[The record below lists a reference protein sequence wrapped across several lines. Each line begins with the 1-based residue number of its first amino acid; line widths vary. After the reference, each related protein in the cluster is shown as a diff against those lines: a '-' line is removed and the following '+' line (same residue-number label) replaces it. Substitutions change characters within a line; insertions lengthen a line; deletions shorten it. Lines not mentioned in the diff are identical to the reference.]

1 MELIMN
7 KLQTFQLNALIF
19 YASGSDN
26 KFLSL
31 EVRNGV
37 LVASFN
43 NGGETVTAI
52 LHDVGIK
59 KESSRIRLSHNSQT
73 LKLSMGSSSA
83 ENSSAVTSNLS
94 ITSPFYFGGVPDDV
108 KLPVGLTRHRFQGCF
123 DAMQVKARGSDGAS
137 KTHHVGIVRTEN
149 YEDGSFGYL
158 TDNCPVT
165 TFQCATFQGSGFVK
179 TQELKSSTTLDV
191 YLSVYP
197 TNESGVI
204 LFTGDKDSNYYYI
217 VLNKGHVE
225 FRWKNGDSDFS
236 VTFDQAVTLRQWSSV
251 SVTRN
256 DKNKLTII
264 VGSQTESIKGARGNI
279 GGSVYLGGVPSD
291 AKAMVG
297 DEVSQ
302 PFSGGLR
309 GIVIYGNIIN
319 FDNQEHVFDEIG
331 LTVELGSCTDVNVE
345 VQPPQSSVLTPSH
358 VAVTTPTTVSIDT
371 VPPPCAPSPVTD
383 TSSYYFDG
391 QRGSHLEFQ
400 SDNPQIMKR
409 KFKIEMQIRTF
420 AETGLFLFAGS
431 RNLHNFIHLYL
442 KDGKIKGGFALEDS
456 NSDTAPA
463 EAESESPVND
473 GKWHWVN
480 MTRNGKK
487 GSLIVDGNMVK
498 FATDSESPL
507 LRIITPFYVGNVVD
521 VKLNKVKGF
530 NQNTPGFK
538 GCIRNIRFE
547 NDAGNTISSW
557 DNERKLGSSVHN
569 CYEKVA
575 KGAGFNGQTSAVFN
589 SNGSVLG
596 TLFMRD
602 ILPACPP
609 TCLPVCLSACLP

>member
-1 MELIMN
+1 
-7 KLQTFQLNALIF
+7 
-19 YASGSDN
+19 
-26 KFLSL
+26 
-31 EVRNGV
+31 
-37 LVASFN
+37 
-43 NGGETVTAI
+43 
-52 LHDVGIK
+52 
-59 KESSRIRLSHNSQT
+59 
-73 LKLSMGSSSA
+73 
-83 ENSSAVTSNLS
+83 
-94 ITSPFYFGGVPDDV
+94 
-108 KLPVGLTRHRFQGCF
+108 
-123 DAMQVKARGSDGAS
+123 
-137 KTHHVGIVRTEN
+137 
-149 YEDGSFGYL
+149 
-158 TDNCPVT
+158 
-165 TFQCATFQGSGFVK
+165 
-179 TQELKSSTTLDV
+179 
-191 YLSVYP
+191 
-197 TNESGVI
+197 
-204 LFTGDKDSNYYYI
+204 
-217 VLNKGHVE
+217 
-225 FRWKNGDSDFS
+225 
-236 VTFDQAVTLRQWSSV
+236 
-251 SVTRN
+251 
-256 DKNKLTII
+256 
-264 VGSQTESIKGARGNI
+264 
-279 GGSVYLGGVPSD
+279 VYLGGVPSD

-589 SNGSVLG
+589 SQSW
-596 TLFMRD
+596 D
-602 ILPACPP
+602 INLPFVVSLTIRTSSPSG
-609 TCLPVCLSACLP
+609 LLLSATDNNGEKYVALYIKQGKVVLAASRGDSSSSAQLKHDVAVCDNKWYQINATVDNTKLLLSVNGRSPIDTSFSSSRGTSTLVTSATLYIGGLPDGMVAAGADSTVGGFLGCIENSFYVDRGRTLAEAENIEQLNLTECPVSVEE